1 MNLLEKNQHYIILYD
16 FYGNLLTEKQQT
28 YFKCYYFE
36 DLSLGE
42 ISESYNVSRNAVYD
56 SIQST
61 YKALDNFEEKLKLKA
76 KYDARNKLYKKYN
89 NEVTKEL
96 IEKLKELE

>member
-16 FYGNLLTEKQQT
+16 FYGNLLTDKQQT

-42 ISESYNVSRNAVYD
+42 ISELYKVSRNAIYD
-56 SIQST
+56 SIQNGGGG
-61 YKALDNFEEKLKLKA
+61 LDNFEEKLKLKA
-76 KYDARNKLYKKYN
+76 KYEKRNKLYQKYYK
-89 NEVTKEL
+89 EETKEL

>member
-36 DLSLGE
+36 DLSLGQ
-42 ISESYNVSRNAVYD
+42 R
-56 SIQST
+56 
-61 YKALDNFEEKLKLKA
+61 
-76 KYDARNKLYKKYN
+76 
-89 NEVTKEL
+89 
-96 IEKLKELE
+96 